1 LNTFKIIISIAVN
14 SGIISSIVLW
24 FLKRYINKKLTIAE
38 AEAAERQKV
47 KQKRMM
53 LDSELHHAQGRVLF
67 WIHHAIIHNGEHNG
81 ELQDSFE
88 HLQEVEDK
96 EKELDR
102 EILSRFDND

>member
-1 LNTFKIIISIAVN
+1 MSIFEFIAGVIFSSGAV
-14 SGIISSIVLW
+14 SSVVLW
-24 FLKRYINKKLTIAE
+24 LLKRYINKKLTAAE
-38 AEAAERQKV
+38 EEADERQKM

-67 WIHHAIIHNGEHNG
+67 WVHHAIVHGEHNG

-102 EILSRFDND
+102 EILSRFDNE

>member
-1 LNTFKIIISIAVN
+1 MNVFKIIAGIAVSSGVI
-14 SGIISSIVLW
+14 SGIVTWL
-24 FLKRYINKKLTIAE
+24 LKRYIDRKLTAAE
-38 AEAAERQKV
+38 AEAAERQRV

-53 LDSELHHAQGRVLF
+53 LDAELHHAQGRMFF
-67 WIHHAIIHNGEHNG
+67 WIHHAIVHGEHNG

-102 EILSRFDND
+102 EILSRFDNE